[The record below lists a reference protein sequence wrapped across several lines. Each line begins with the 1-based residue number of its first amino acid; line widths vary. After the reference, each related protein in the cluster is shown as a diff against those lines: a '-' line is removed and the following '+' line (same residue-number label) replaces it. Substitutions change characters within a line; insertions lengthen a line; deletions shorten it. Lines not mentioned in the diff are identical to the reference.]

1 MKNRLFV
8 VLVMLLSMIVTA
20 FGQESDDKYAVA
32 GKLME
37 EGVALHDKQKYED
50 AIKKYDEA
58 LKLLPYHANL
68 IYEKAYSLAAMGKR
82 DDAKK
87 LLEKLFKKENAEGN
101 LTPAYMMYANYLD
114 EDGEQLKALDCY
126 EKALDNLSETQNSQW
141 TQKIFYNM
149 ALTLSHLT
157 DENKKKV
164 ENWEGRLYGCCDMSL
179 RIHPYH
185 SNTLLVLGD
194 LMTDIGHYINALC
207 CYSVAALAT
216 EGAAEDINPRLLS
229 WKDKSLT
236 PESGPR
242 TTNSFN
248 KVQEILRKEPSEY
261 GLLYDVLMGALPLAC
276 PDTLRSP
283 VPVSYAGKDIFEDS
297 YCPFF
302 AEVQRRGLLEFFCHQ
317 AAKVAKEK
325 HITNADWIS
334 MHKSEEEKYNQLFRE
349 SLVFAT
355 GIEDGFVP
363 DSVDFTTPE
372 EAHLKNSFAMGCC
385 QYYLNHTLSADN
397 MDYAAKYI
405 TQWSML
411 SPDVTIKIGDSEAV
425 FLKKPE
431 LLVAYVAGCSFSA
444 LQSGEGSS
452 TDIYGSGIIAAL
464 NCYIE
469 NKEAMGTI
477 EELDKLVE
485 LFKNDEEGA
494 KKYVEENY
502 NK

>member
-8 VLVMLLSMIVTA
+8 VLVMLLSMVVTA
-20 FGQESDDKYAVA
+20 FGQVSDDKYTVA
-32 GKLME
+32 DRLLK
-37 EGVALHDKQKYED
+37 EGIALHDKQQYED

-87 LLEKLFKKENAEGN
+87 LLEKLFKKGKVEGN
-101 LTPAYMMYANYLD
+101 LSSPYMMYANYLD
-114 EDGEQLKALDCY
+114 EDGEQLKALECY
-126 EKALDNLSETQNSQW
+126 EKALGKVSKTRDSQW
-141 TQKIFYNM
+141 TQKILYNM

-164 ENWEGRLYGCCDMSL
+164 ENWDRKLYGCCNLSL

-185 SNTLLVLGD
+185 SNTLFVLGD
-194 LMTDIGHYINALC
+194 FMANEGHYINALC
-207 CYSVAALAT
+207 CYAVMALAT

-229 WKDKSLT
+229 WKDKSLI

-242 TTNSFN
+242 TTKAFN
-248 KVQEILRKEPSEY
+248 QLQEILKKEPSEY
-261 GLLYDVLMGALPLAC
+261 GLLYDVLMGAMPLAC

-283 VPVSYAGKDIFEDS
+283 IPVSYARDDVFEDS

-302 AEVQRRGLLEFFCHQ
+302 AELQRRGLLEYFCHQ
-317 AAKVAKEK
+317 AAKVAKDK
-325 HITNADWIS
+325 YITNADWIS
-334 MHKSEEEKYNQLFRE
+334 AHKSEEEKYSQLLRE
-349 SLVFAT
+349 SLLFAT
-355 GIEDGFVP
+355 GIESGFVP
-363 DSVDFTTPE
+363 DSIDFTTPE

-411 SPDVTIKIGDSEAV
+411 SPDVTIKIGDSEVAFV
-425 FLKKPE
+425 KKPE
-431 LLVAYVAGCSFSA
+431 LLVAYIAGCSYSA
-444 LQSGEGSS
+444 LQSGEKSS
-452 TDIYGSGIIAAL
+452 TDIYGYGITSAL
-464 NCYIE
+464 NYYIG
-469 NKEAMGTI
+469 NKETMGSI

-494 KKYVEENY
+494 KKYIDENY